1 MMRYRSLAGSVA
13 LVLTVAGCGRAPS
26 SGDPAAT
33 DAAPEVSVTAA
44 PGVAFRYAYGFRLP
58 AERIAAA
65 QEVHAAACER
75 LGIARCRI
83 TAMRFS
89 RTPNN
94 DVRGE
99 IAMQIAPG
107 LARIFGRDASR
118 AIERSEGSVLDVE
131 ITGEDAAANIDAAD
145 ANRTTAAADR
155 KTLDARIASTTGAAR
170 AELERQRAS
179 LTDTIRA
186 ADTDIAGQRASLAV
200 TPMTFRYESGS
211 AIVGYGP
218 RSSVARARDLFVWSA
233 DATFSALL
241 SVVGVL
247 LPPALLAAILALLFL
262 AGRRVVRRRLA
273 PAA

>member
-1 MMRYRSLAGSVA
+1 MIRYRSFAGSVA
-13 LVLTVAGCGRAPS
+13 LAVTLSGCGRAPS
-26 SGDPAAT
+26 PEEPAAT
-33 DAAPEVSVTAA
+33 DTAPGVSVTAA
-44 PGVAFRYAYGFRLP
+44 PGVAFRYTYGFRLP

-89 RTPNN
+89 RTPDN

-99 IAMQIAPG
+99 LAMQIAPD
-107 LARIFGRDASR
+107 LSRVFGRDASR
-118 AIERSEGSVLDVE
+118 AVERSDGSVLDVE
-131 ITGEDAAANIDAAD
+131 ITGEDAGANIDAAG
-145 ANRTTAAADR
+145 ANRATAEADR
-155 KTLDARIASTTGAAR
+155 KALDARIASATGTAR
-170 AELERQRAS
+170 AELERQRAG
-179 LTDTIRA
+179 LTDMIRA

-218 RSSVARARDLFVWSA
+218 RSSFARARDLFAWSA
-233 DATFSALL
+233 DTTFSALL
-241 SVVGVL
+241 SVLGVL
-247 LPPALLAAILALLFL
+247 LPPALLAAILAALFL
-262 AGRRVVRRRLA
+262 AGRRVVRRRLT